1 MLNAYAPKSKGPM
14 RSVIKCFARFADA
27 YPSLELFRRV
37 GDGPKRGAASAH
49 NEWVLILF
57 IHWLASARSRKTKK
71 PLSAGSIRGY
81 VSLLKCHLSFT
92 YGFPILDNE
101 IRLKAVISDLIRCDP
116 TAGVRRKRR
125 GWRRHH
131 FERLVKSC
139 PSVTGS
145 AHDLDSVNTYAAVS
159 AAWHVLARGGELTNG
174 ARKGWDAA
182 RDPTRADLTFHV
194 NSAGRYAV
202 LMLRPLKKRG
212 AALQPK
218 VPQYIAEHD
227 GGPSD
232 TYAALARLT
241 RLDPVARDELTTTP
255 LFRLRA
261 AGRPRPMQVADL
273 RSAVRAYAAELGY
286 GAASE
291 WGAHSMRIGGA
302 TDLVATGGCSE
313 VLLAAKG
320 RWGSDIGK
328 IYARMTRR
336 AQLAASRLMQAA
348 RGRDLE
354 ELIPTY
360 CQAA

>member
-1 MLNAYAPKSKGPM
+1 MQ
-14 RSVIKCFARFADA
+14 SVIKSFARFADT
-27 YPSLELFRRV
+27 YPTLELFRRV
-37 GDGPKRGAASAH
+37 EEGHGRGAASAH

-57 IHWLASARSRKTKK
+57 IHWLAGTTSLKTKK
-71 PLSAGSIRGY
+71 PLSANSIRGY

-101 IRLKAVISDLIRCDP
+101 IRLKAVVNDLIRCDP

-131 FERLVKSC
+131 FERLAGRC
-139 PSVTGS
+139 PALKGS
-145 AHDLDSVNTYAAVS
+145 AQDLDPLNTYAAVS

-174 ARKGWDAA
+174 SRRGWDAA

-194 NSAGRYAV
+194 NNTGRYAV

-227 GGPSD
+227 GGASD
-232 TYAALARLT
+232 TYAALVRLA
-241 RLDPVARDELTTTP
+241 RLDPVAPDRRASTP
-255 LFRLRA
+255 LFRLRGGGSA
-261 AGRPRPMQVADL
+261 RPMQVADL
-273 RSAVRAYAAELGY
+273 RVAVRMYAAELGY
-286 GAASE
+286 GSESE

-336 AQLAASRLMQAA
+336 AQLAASKLMQAA
-348 RGRDLE
+348 RGRDIE

-360 CQAA
+360 VQAA